1 MCYFDVIKNER
12 SDILTQGDR
21 IKQLRKTLDLTLE
34 KFGNNLGVCKTA
46 ISKLEKNERNLTER
60 MAKAICREYSVDYT
74 WLTTGEGDMFID
86 NDEAFMA
93 KIDSILTGEDD
104 NFKNL
109 FRIMVDFNDEE
120 IQFIN
125 SMIDKIIALKEEQN
139 KK

>member
-1 MCYFDVIKNER
+1 ME
-12 SDILTQGDR
+12 TQGQR
-21 IKQLRKTLDLTLE
+21 IKQVRKSLGLTLE
-34 KFGNNLGVCKTA
+34 KFGTKIGMKSNS
-46 ISKLEKNERNLTER
+46 ISQLENGINSLTDST
-60 MAKAICREYSVDYT
+60 AKAICREYNVDYI
-74 WLTTGEGDMFID
+74 WLTTGEGDMFVD
-86 NDEAFMA
+86 TDDTFMA

>member
-1 MCYFDVIKNER
+1 MTANER
-12 SDILTQGDR
+12 VKLVRDNLG
-21 IKQLRKTLDLTLE
+21 LTLE
-34 KFGNNLGVCKTA
+34 KFASKLNVTSMA
-46 ISKLEKNERNLTER
+46 ISNIEKGNRNLTER

>member
-1 MCYFDVIKNER
+1 MLERGILKMTSNER
-12 SDILTQGDR
+12 VRLVR
-21 IKQLRKTLDLTLE
+21 NALDLTLE
-34 KFGNNLGVCKTA
+34 KFAKKLNVTSMA
-46 ISKLEKNERNLTER
+46 ISNIEKGNRALTER
-60 MAKAICREYSVDYT
+60 MAKAICKEYTVDYT

-86 NDEAFMA
+86 SDDAFMA
-93 KIDSILTGEDD
+93 KIDAILTGEDD

-109 FRIMVDFNDEE
+109 FRIMVDFSDEE